1 MNMETMHFDG
11 YGSNTGLRTLRSVM
25 IDDRLRQRKRK
36 RCARLQPH
44 DMIVRQGLELIDAN
58 PIY

>member
-11 YGSNTGLRTLRSVM
+11 SGSNTGLRTLQSVM
-25 IDDRLRQRKRK
+25 IDDRLRRRK

-44 DMIVRQGLELIDAN
+44 DMIVRQGLEQMDAN
-58 PIY
+58 RIC